1 MNDAKDVHS
10 QRESRS
16 GNGKALNKKE
26 LAEIY
31 DQHYLSI
38 YRFIYRQI
46 GDVEVS
52 REISSDVFHRMVK
65 YNQNSTF
72 HREYLTSWLYC
83 VARNLLVDHYRRQQ
97 HHYYLSF
104 DDEMIESA
112 HDTAENAE
120 IQIRTK
126 KMRMALMKL
135 TPDQRQVIILKFM
148 EGLSNQE
155 VADALSKPVGA
166 VKALQ
171 HRALVALRH
180 LLDPVEER
188 VIA

>member
-1 MNDAKDVHS
+1 VNDAKDVHS

-16 GNGKALNKKE
+16 GNNKALNKEE

-31 DQHYLSI
+31 AQHYLSI
-38 YRFIYRQI
+38 YRFVFRQI

-65 YNQNSTF
+65 HNQNSTV
-72 HREYLTSWLYC
+72 HPEYLTSWLYC
-83 VARNLLVDHYRRQQ
+83 VARNLVVDHYRRQQ
-97 HHYYLSF
+97 YRDHLSF
-104 DDEMIESA
+104 DDELMGSS
-112 HDTAENAE
+112 HDTAEKAE
-120 IQIRTK
+120 NQIRTE

-155 VADALSKPVGA
+155 VADALLKPVGA

-171 HRALVALRH
+171 HRAIVALRH

>member
-10 QRESRS
+10 RFESRL
-16 GNGKALNKKE
+16 GNDKALNKKE
-26 LAEIY
+26 MAEIY

-38 YRFIYRQI
+38 YRYIFRQI

-52 REISSDVFHRMVK
+52 KEIASDVFHRMVER
-65 YNQNSTF
+65 NQNSTV
-72 HREYLTSWLYC
+72 HLEYLTSWLYC
-83 VARNLLVDHYRRQQ
+83 VARNIVADYYRRQQ
-97 HHYYLSF
+97 HRRHLSF
-104 DDEMIESA
+104 DDKLIVSS

-120 IQIRTK
+120 TQIRTE
-126 KMRMALMKL
+126 KMRIALMKL

-148 EGLSNQE
+148 EGFSNQE
-155 VADALSKPVGA
+155 VADALSKPVSA

-171 HRALVALRH
+171 HRALVALRR

>member
-10 QRESRS
+10 RFEARP
-16 GNGKALNKKE
+16 GNRKALNKKE
-26 LAEIY
+26 MAEIY

-38 YRFIYRQI
+38 YRFIFRQI
-46 GDVEVS
+46 GDVEIS
-52 REISSDVFHRMVK
+52 REIASDVFHRMVEH
-65 YNQNSTF
+65 NQNSMVYLE
-72 HREYLTSWLYC
+72 HLTSWLYC
-83 VARNLLVDHYRRQQ
+83 VARNLVVDHYRRQQ
-97 HHYYLSF
+97 HRNHLSF
-104 DDEMIESA
+104 DDEMMEST

-120 IQIRTK
+120 IQIRTE

-135 TPDQRQVIILKFM
+135 TPAQRQVIILKFL
-148 EGLSNQE
+148 EGFSNQE
-155 VADALSKPVGA
+155 VADALSKPVSA

-171 HRALVALRH
+171 HRALIALRR